1 MPVLK
6 ISVGLQ
12 LDATKP
18 SVSYIRG
25 VAEHETARICEVCDL
40 VAKQC
45 FVNYIV
51 QATEL
56 FG

>member
-25 VAEHETARICEVCDL
+25 VAEHDTARICKVCD
-40 VAKQC
+40 
-45 FVNYIV
+45 
-51 QATEL
+51 
-56 FG
+56 